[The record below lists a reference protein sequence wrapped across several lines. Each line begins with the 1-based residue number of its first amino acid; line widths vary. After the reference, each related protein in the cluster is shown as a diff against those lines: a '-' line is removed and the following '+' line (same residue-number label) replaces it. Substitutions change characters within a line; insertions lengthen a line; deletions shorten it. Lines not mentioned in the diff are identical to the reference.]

1 MKVIN
6 NITMYSTQKAT
17 IQQCHLSQKTT
28 LLQSSGQHF
37 LQKNERRY
45 YLRSKLTLLA
55 YENHLIKVGFNFF
68 TYVKI
73 ICYFDNCKSTLKNCI
88 LDPQKHFENW

>member
-1 MKVIN
+1 MPSQPKN
-6 NITMYSTQKAT
+6 HTLAKFWAT
-17 IQQCHLSQKTT
+17 FPS
-28 LLQSSGQHF
+28 
-37 LQKNERRY
+37 KNERRY